1 MNSDIVITSD
11 STTDL
16 SPELKERYG
25 IEICPLGVTL
35 GGKTYIDGVDITP
48 DDIYAH
54 HDKTGELP
62 KTSATNVGECLDFFK
77 KFTESGKT
85 VIHFTIS
92 SDMSSTYANACLAAR
107 RA

>member
-48 DDIYAH
+48 DDI
-54 HDKTGELP
+54 
-62 KTSATNVGECLDFFK
+62 
-77 KFTESGKT
+77 
-85 VIHFTIS
+85 
-92 SDMSSTYANACLAAR
+92 
-107 RA
+107 